1 MRYNVKHISYNVFP
15 AVSMPVYLGR
25 KKLNIYH
32 NKIDYLHEVSI
43 AYYINVFTSHGEVL
57 LKPIFCVLA

>member
-1 MRYNVKHISYNVFP
+1 MFSPPYQWQCTS
-15 AVSMPVYLGR
+15 AE
-25 KKLNIYH
+25 KLNIYH